1 MAKQTRASRSDHRER
16 ILDAAVRTFL
26 ENGYA
31 QTSTAEI
38 ARRAK
43 VSKRELYTHF
53 HDKRD
58 MLVAVIT
65 QLQVEIRD
73 HANVNWGSTG
83 DVRDVLIK
91 AGAELLH
98 FISSERFG
106 KLFRIVAAE
115 SFHDP
120 ITSRKFYLQ
129 GPAAGRKDT
138 AAFLK
143 RHMAAGNLRQADPL
157 QAADDFLDMLISARY
172 LTAVVLGQ
180 SRSFSKPRAH
190 VRHTVDL
197 FLTYYGTAKTP
208 RTNGKPPRR

>member
-1 MAKQTRASRSDHRER
+1 MTDQTRASRGDHRDR
-16 ILDAAVRTFL
+16 IIDAAARAFL
-26 ENGYA
+26 ENGYE

-58 MLVAVIT
+58 MLANVIT
-65 QLQVEIRD
+65 QLQTNIQS
-73 HANVNWGSTG
+73 HANLSWSSSG
-83 DVRDVLIK
+83 DVRDVLTK
-91 AGAELLH
+91 AGTELLQ

-115 SFHDP
+115 SLNDP
-120 ITSRKFYLQ
+120 VSAEEFYLL
-129 GPAAGRKDT
+129 GPAAGRKNT

-143 RHMAAGNLRQADPL
+143 RHMAAGNLRPADPL
-157 QAADDFLDMLISARY
+157 QAADDFLDLLFSARY

-180 SRSFSKPRAH
+180 IRRFPQPHVH
-190 VRHTVDL
+190 VRHAVDL
-197 FLTYYGTAKTP
+197 FLTYYGVQKGTRIKAQ
-208 RTNGKPPRR
+208 R